1 MLLKFNIEFKQLIII
16 NPEHKK
22 SIRLY
27 LSLKNISLF
36 IFSEIIIETKKN
48 IMLIGKADDKKNTPK
63 RNDFSPMSNLLLI
76 LKFFIRKFNIKFKEI
91 KY

>member
-22 SIRLY
+22 YSIIFIFKEY
-27 LSLKNISLF
+27 NCI

-48 IMLIGKADDKKNTPK
+48 IMLIGKADDKKNTK
-63 RNDFSPMSNLLLI
+63 KMI
-76 LKFFIRKFNIKFKEI
+76 FKCQI
-91 KY
+91 YF